1 MWWKK
6 KDKNENQDKYAALKI
21 ALQIAVRRMV
31 GESIQNSKEGQIL
44 ALVCAGIR
52 AADGEQYDDV
62 VVEIMDQYTDEFKKD
77 PLLKQDIKDILSL
90 MGLGDTPVDIPKV
103 DAVLDTVCA
112 LV

>member
-1 MWWKK
+1 MFWKN
-6 KDKNENQDKYAALKI
+6 KDKKETDQYAAIKI
-21 ALQIAVRRMV
+21 ALEIAVRRMV

-44 ALVCAGIR
+44 ALICAGIR
-52 AADGEQYDDV
+52 SADGEQYDDV
-62 VVEIMDQYTDEFKKD
+62 VVEIMDQYTDEFEKD
-77 PLLKQDIKDILSL
+77 PLLKQDIKSILRL